1 MRTSKQALRLRLF
14 RYLCFVSTISLLAC
28 LYEDRAAPRRT
39 APQLFTVVELQ
50 ELGFSH
56 GFSDYLSQSINYHGL
71 SDSPQE
77 ECTMLLCVCPTA
89 DRTRCA
95 LCEVRDV
102 PV

>member
-1 MRTSKQALRLRLF
+1 MRTEQR
-14 RYLCFVSTISLLAC
+14 
-28 LYEDRAAPRRT
+28 RRT

-56 GFSDYLSQSINYHGL
+56 GFSDYLSRSINYHGL

-102 PV
+102 QYESRSCVQHVQYLAS

>member
-1 MRTSKQALRLRLF
+1 MRT
-14 RYLCFVSTISLLAC
+14 
-28 LYEDRAAPRRT
+28 EPRRRT
-39 APQLFTVVELQ
+39 TPQLFTVVELQ

-56 GFSDYLSQSINYHGL
+56 GFSDSLSQSINYHGL

-102 PV
+102 QYESRSCVQHVQYLAS

>member
-1 MRTSKQALRLRLF
+1 MRTEQR
-14 RYLCFVSTISLLAC
+14 
-28 LYEDRAAPRRT
+28 RRT

-50 ELGFSH
+50 ELRFSH
-56 GFSDYLSQSINYHGL
+56 GYSDYLSQSGL

-102 PV
+102 QYESRSCVQHVQYLAS

>member
-1 MRTSKQALRLRLF
+1 MRTEPR
-14 RYLCFVSTISLLAC
+14 
-28 LYEDRAAPRRT
+28 RRT

-77 ECTMLLCVCPTA
+77 ECTMHMVQCYSVCVPPQTA
-89 DRTRCA
+89 PV
-95 LCEVRDV
+95 VRFARSETFQYESRSCV
-102 PV
+102 QHVQYLAS

>member
-1 MRTSKQALRLRLF
+1 MRTEPR
-14 RYLCFVSTISLLAC
+14 
-28 LYEDRAAPRRT
+28 RRT

-77 ECTMLLCVCPTA
+77 ELYNVNVCIPPQTAPVVRFARSETFQYESRSCVQHVQYLA
-89 DRTRCA
+89 S
-95 LCEVRDV
+95 
-102 PV
+102 

>member
-1 MRTSKQALRLRLF
+1 MRTEPR
-14 RYLCFVSTISLLAC
+14 
-28 LYEDRAAPRRT
+28 RRT

-102 PV
+102 QYESRSCVQHVQYLAS

>member
-1 MRTSKQALRLRLF
+1 MRTEPR
-14 RYLCFVSTISLLAC
+14 
-28 LYEDRAAPRRT
+28 RRT
-39 APQLFTVVELQ
+39 APQSFTVVELQ

-89 DRTRCA
+89 DRRPVVRFARSETFQYESRSCA
-95 LCEVRDV
+95 QHVQYLAS
-102 PV
+102 